1 MGDRQV
7 VVGVAVIRDGKVLA
21 ALRGGVGAGWEF
33 PGGKVEAGERDEEA
47 AARELS
53 EELGLRVEIGASL
66 GLEEPIGEQYLL
78 RVYAAELIEGTPVL
92 HEHAET
98 RWVGAAELDDLD
110 WLAPDRPFLPVLLA
124 LIRQS

>member
-7 VVGVAVIRDGKVLA
+7 VVGVAVIRDGQVLA
-21 ALRGGVGAGWEF
+21 ALRGGLGGGWEF
-33 PGGKVEAGERDEEA
+33 PGGKVEAGETDEDA

-66 GLEEPIGEQYLL
+66 GLEEPIGERYVL
-78 RVYAAELIEGTPVL
+78 RVYAAELTEGTPVL

-110 WLAPDRPFLPVLLA
+110 WLAPDRPFLPVLRG
-124 LIRQS
+124 LIRPS